1 MLRGDTQK
9 FLKGDIERT
18 HREAETGDKEGIKS
32 LQPNCVCVCVVCV
45 LCVCVSV
52 KSKSETKSNQSQNL
66 SKVRSRSSD
75 A

>member
-9 FLKGDIERT
+9 FLKGDIEIT

-45 LCVCVSV
+45 LCVCVV
-52 KSKSETKSNQSQNL
+52 CYMFHIYFITKFTHNYAHYAQ
-66 SKVRSRSSD
+66 KPC
-75 A
+75 